1 MPAQGGISYVTH
13 ARLQQRACVGD
24 ARAPPRDEKGT
35 TVHTTTHRT
44 SSAPTPAQQ
53 PSPTPAELGVGARVT
68 LSVMSSDYVRIITG
82 ALAQTPTDGLTVETD
97 PVSTRV
103 AGPEQRIAEYLS
115 ALVAA
120 AGRSGEHVSASIML
134 SRGCPGEVTCDLAG
148 GRALPAA
155 PSVVLEATGVEAVAQ
170 WALYPLADQPLAGSG
185 APDHMRDIYAAIEQA
200 RAAGT
205 VVGSDHYVTRLAG
218 DVADILTTVVGA
230 WQSVGRTVQH
240 VTTHVTLSVNSPS
253 LRGGA
258 DGTDGTRT
266 AGSPQ
271 PGATETETETETDG
285 EAAR

>member
-1 MPAQGGISYVTH
+1 M
-13 ARLQQRACVGD
+13 
-24 ARAPPRDEKGT
+24 
-35 TVHTTTHRT
+35 HTTTHRT
-44 SSAPTPAQQ
+44 SSAPTQAQQPVPTPDQQ

-82 ALAQTPTDGLTVETD
+82 ALAQTSTDGLTVETD

-134 SRGCPGEVTCDLAG
+134 SRGCPGEVTCDLPAG
-148 GRALPAA
+148 QVLPAA

-218 DVADILTTVVGA
+218 DVADVLTTVVGA

-240 VTTHVTLSVNSPS
+240 VTTHLTLSVNSPS
-253 LRGGA
+253 LRAGT
-258 DGTDGTRT
+258 DGTDRTDGTRT

-271 PGATETETETETDG
+271 PGTTDTDTDPDTDTDTEPDG